1 MYAWYSI
8 MKPMDNK
15 ISLDSL
21 FNPKSIALIGAAH
34 SEEKLGGVILK
45 NLLKFKGSVYP
56 VNPKYTELMGLKAY
70 PSARDIPEPVDL
82 AIIMRPAAEVQ
93 EILKELAGRT
103 KSVIIASSGFAE
115 IGENELQDEV
125 VRTGKEIGVRILG
138 PNCMGIYNPSH
149 RLDTFFLP
157 DERLKRP
164 KKGNVAVVSQSGAI
178 LSCLLGAIENSNT
191 GVSKAIGYGN
201 AIDINEADIYEYL
214 AKDRNTGVVISYIE
228 SLGDGRKFIEK
239 AKILSEKKSL
249 LILKAGKGVSGQA
262 AAFSHTGRLAGKYEV
277 FHSIL
282 RQFGIREVAD
292 FDALIDATKAL
303 AFQGQAT
310 REKKEGE
317 VGNRVLIITNGG
329 GSGVLAADECMRQ
342 GLEVAKLPDDKSENL
357 KKIFPHFY
365 GINNPIDLTAQV
377 RDEDYVTALTELKD
391 NYDGFLVIALSNV
404 LGITERL
411 PEMIK
416 ACRAD
421 INKPIVF
428 HIAQS
433 GISKKLTALL
443 EKAKIPVYPSPEKAV
458 RGLKALLSI

>member
-1 MYAWYSI
+1 M
-8 MKPMDNK
+8 
-15 ISLDSL
+15 SLDSL
-21 FNPKSIALIGAAH
+21 FKPKSIALIGAAH
-34 SEEKLGGVILK
+34 TEEKLGGVILK
-45 NLLKFKGSVYP
+45 NLLKFKGKVYP
-56 VNPKYTELMGLKAY
+56 VNPKYSELMGLKAY
-70 PSARDIPEPVDL
+70 PSARDIPESVDL
-82 AIIMRPAAEVQ
+82 AIIMRPAAEVP
-93 EILKELAGRT
+93 EILRELAGRT

-125 VRTGKEIGVRILG
+125 IKTGKEIGVRILG

-191 GVSKAIGYGN
+191 GVSKAVGYGN

-239 AKILSEKKSL
+239 AKILSEKKPL

-282 RQFGIREVAD
+282 RQFGIREVED
-292 FDALIDATKAL
+292 FDVLIDATKAL

-310 REKKEGE
+310 REKKEGGI
-317 VGNRVLIITNGG
+317 GNRVLIITNGG

-342 GLEVAKLPDDKSENL
+342 GLEVAKLHVDKAEKL
-357 KKIFPHFY
+357 KQIFPHFY
-365 GINNPIDLTAQV
+365 GINNPLDLTAQV
-377 RDEDYVTALTELKD
+377 NDADYITALNELKD
-391 NYDGFLVIALSNV
+391 DYDGFLVIALSNV
-404 LGITERL
+404 YGITEKL

-416 ACRAD
+416 ACRGN
-421 INKPIVF
+421 INKPVVF

-443 EKAKIPVYPSPEKAV
+443 EKAKIPVYPSPERAV

>member
-1 MYAWYSI
+1 MPKQI
-8 MKPMDNK
+8 NNNTN
-15 ISLDSL
+15 LDSL
-21 FNPKSIALIGAAH
+21 FKPKSIALIGAAH
-34 SEEKLGGVILK
+34 TEEKLGGVILK
-45 NLLKFKGSVYP
+45 NLLKFKGAVYP
-56 VNPKYTELMGLKAY
+56 VNPKYSELMGLKAY
-70 PSARDIPEPVDL
+70 PSVHDIPEPVDL
-82 AIIMRPAAEVQ
+82 AIIMRPAAEVPQ
-93 EILKELAGRT
+93 ILRELAGKT

-115 IGENELQDEV
+115 IGENEIQNEV
-125 VRTGKEIGVRILG
+125 IKAGKEIGARILG

-178 LSCLLGAIENSNT
+178 LSCLLGALETSNT

-214 AKDRNTGVVISYIE
+214 AKDKSTRVVISYIE
-228 SLGDGRKFIEK
+228 ALGDGRKFIEK
-239 AKILSEKKSL
+239 AKVLSEKKPL

-262 AAFSHTGRLAGKYEV
+262 AAFSHTGRLAGEYEV

-282 RQFGIREVAD
+282 RQFGIREVED
-292 FDALIDATKAL
+292 FDVLIDATKAL
-303 AFQGQAT
+303 AFQGQAA

-317 VGNRVLIITNGG
+317 IGNRVLIITNGG

-342 GLEVAKLPDDKSENL
+342 GLEVTKLRVDKGDKL

-377 RDEDYVTALTELKD
+377 RNEDYVAALNELKD
-391 NYDGFLVIALSNV
+391 DYDGFLVIALSNV

-416 ACRAD
+416 ACRAN

-443 EKAKIPVYPSPEKAV
+443 EKAKIPVYPSPEKAA
-458 RGLKALLSI
+458 RALTALLSV